1 MQTKNTHFKK
11 KWQTKPTKNFLF
23 FFYTGSIKAAQSR
36 KLRRLCKHNNIDLC
50 VLPSAFRI
58 ESLFYAQG
66 PSIASVNAKNICFS
80 SYKALTKITS
90 TAAFSKNRAFPSCF
104 LDDFKHALHAQDFCA
119 KFVEILSCSQN
130 LVHKKPNDEN
140 HLSTNSL

>member
-11 KWQTKPTKNFLF
+11 KWQKKPTKNFLF

-66 PSIASVNAKNICFS
+66 PSIASVNAKSICFS
-80 SYKALTKITS
+80 SYQSLLKIRL
-90 TAAFSKNRAFPSCF
+90 TAAFSIDRAFPFSF
-104 LDDFKHALHAQDFCA
+104 LEPLNQSLTPQDFCA
-119 KFVEILSCSQN
+119 KFVSILFFCQN
-130 LVHKKPNDEN
+130 FEKKKPNDTN

>member
-11 KWQTKPTKNFLF
+11 KWQKKPTKNFLL

-66 PSIASVNAKNICFS
+66 PSIASVNAKNICFF
-80 SYKALTKITS
+80 SYKSLTKLRS

-104 LDDFKHALHAQDFCA
+104 LDIFNQVLQPQDFCA
-119 KFVEILSCSQN
+119 CFLEILSYKQN
-130 LVHKKPNDEN
+130 LDHKNPNDEN